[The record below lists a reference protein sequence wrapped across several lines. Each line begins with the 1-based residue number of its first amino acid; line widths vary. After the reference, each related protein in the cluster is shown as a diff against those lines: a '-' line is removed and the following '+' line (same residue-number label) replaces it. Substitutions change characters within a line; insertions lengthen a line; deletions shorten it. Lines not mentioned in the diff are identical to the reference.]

1 VVSVASPPTSLK
13 GIVSDTTYDA
23 WLGEA
28 LELIPN
34 LVYPL
39 SNATYTSMRRD
50 PQLAAILAGWTLQI
64 RQATWAVDPAGCRP
78 EVAQLVADDLG
89 LPIMGD
95 DQPRAARVRGVSWAE
110 HLRTALLSLV
120 YGHYGFEM
128 QVAVRDG
135 LVRLIALA
143 ERPPHTITYIHTDP
157 RAGSFLGVSQDQI
170 GNFDVPQIK
179 ADRMVWYCHDR
190 EGTSFQGQSL
200 LRPAY
205 GPWLL
210 KKELQRVLATSSRR
224 FGMGVPT
231 MKALAGTQPTE
242 AQMSSALGLATSARV
257 GESGG
262 AVVPPGFV
270 FELVGMT
277 GSTPDTLAFIKYLDQ
292 QASRMALMGH
302 MDLGETTNGSRALGD
317 TFVNVLM
324 MALRAVASNL
334 ADTVT
339 RQVAARLVEWN
350 WGLDEPVPTVAV
362 SNIGSQRDV
371 NAESLSLLMQSGA
384 LAADP
389 ALESWVRREFRLPE
403 REPQSPPPLQPPPP
417 VPPPAVTPAP
427 ASTTPATTP
436 VAAARSRARRRPQQG
451 QLALFAAGD
460 DPEPDYA
467 AIQQQWVDTQAG
479 LLEQWP
485 GMAQPMVD
493 ELTAQAQTAA
503 SGGDIAALGT
513 LAVSAGVVAAVSLM
527 LGGGATGLAVE
538 AASNV
543 VAEAA
548 AQGVAVVAPDRPG
561 TDRVQQT
568 AEAVAALIAAGYSSG
583 AAKTALQSA
592 GADPDVVAAAVRAH
606 LDELGTST
614 NGLVG
619 ENVGALLSAAQNAGR
634 IAVLEAAPA
643 ATYVATEQLDS
654 NTCLPCAGAH
664 GTEFSTL
671 EAALAVYPASGNRSC
686 LGRGRCRGFVRAVW
700 N

>member
-1 VVSVASPPTSLK
+1 MTSGVVSVASPPTALK

-128 QVAVRDG
+128 QVEVREG

-143 ERPPHTITYIHTDP
+143 ERPPHTITFIHTDP

-231 MKALAGTQPTE
+231 MKAVAGTQPSE

-257 GESGG
+257 GETGG

-292 QASRMALMGH
+292 QASRMALMSH
-302 MDLGETTNGSRALGD
+302 MDLGETAHGSRALGD
-317 TFVNVLM
+317 TFVEVLM
-324 MALRAVASNL
+324 MALRAVASNV
-334 ADTVT
+334 ADTIT
-339 RQVAARLVEWN
+339 RQAAARLVEWN

-371 NAESLSLLMQSGA
+371 NAQSLSLLMQSGA
-384 LAADP
+384 LSADP
-389 ALESWVRREFRLPE
+389 ALEAWVRREFRLPE
-403 REPQSPPPLQPPPP
+403 RDLHAPPPP
-417 VPPPAVTPAP
+417 TSPPATTPAP
-427 ASTTPATTP
+427 ASTTPAAAP

-467 AIQQQWVDTQAG
+467 AIQQQWLDTRTG
-479 LLEQWP
+479 LFEQWP
-485 GMAQPMVD
+485 NTAQPMVD
-493 ELTAQAQTAA
+493 ELTSQAQTAA

-513 LAVSAGVVAAVSLM
+513 LAVSAGVIAAVSLM

-548 AQGVAVVAPDRPG
+548 AQGVAVIAPDRPG
-561 TDRVQQT
+561 ADRVQQT
-568 AEAVAALIAAGYSSG
+568 ADAVARLIAAGYSSG
-583 AAKTALQSA
+583 AAKAALQLA

-606 LDELGTST
+606 LDELGTSV

-634 IAVLEAAPA
+634 VAVLEAAPA
-643 ATYVATEQLDS
+643 ARYVATERLDS
-654 NTCLPCAGAH
+654 NTCLPCAEAD

-671 EAALAVYPASGNRSC
+671 AAALDVYPASGNRSC
-686 LGRGRCRGFVRAVW
+686 LGLSRCRGFVRAVW
-700 N
+700 K